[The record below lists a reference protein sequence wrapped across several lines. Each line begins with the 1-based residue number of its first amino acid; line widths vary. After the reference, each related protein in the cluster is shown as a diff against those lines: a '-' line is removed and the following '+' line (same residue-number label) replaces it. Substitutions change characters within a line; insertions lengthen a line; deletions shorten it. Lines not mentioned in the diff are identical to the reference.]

1 MQVNHVQSTNAKF
14 KITQNQFI
22 ISLCGA
28 AGGGVGGGG
37 GKRTFLAFG
46 MSFRIPVDVFFLKY
60 RIKLRLLFIY
70 DFYRT
75 ESNVRI

>member
-14 KITQNQFI
+14 KITQINSSFLFVKQQ
-22 ISLCGA
+22 L
-28 AGGGVGGGG
+28 GGEGGG